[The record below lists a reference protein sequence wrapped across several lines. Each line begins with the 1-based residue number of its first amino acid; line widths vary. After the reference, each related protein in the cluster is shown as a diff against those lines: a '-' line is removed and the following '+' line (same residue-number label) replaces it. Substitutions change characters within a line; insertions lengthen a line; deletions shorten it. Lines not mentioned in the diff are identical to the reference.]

1 MQYGVL
7 LLLCGLG
14 YFGGSIGRYKFNV
27 TFGETLF
34 SEFYRLGCLQ
44 VIYLCYFK
52 ATPRRGTETIVFLPS
67 SRGRIANGWKKK
79 QQQEQSL
86 QPPPCNFQVD
96 SSSLSELW
104 CTVISLSVLHW
115 SIQLTHWGLHASGF
129 TTLYLIVGTLLEFL
143 IQKKSKFGQ
152 TYVLHGSFPL
162 FDQVMFPKC
171 QTCLEKGS
179 SIPWSL
185 ESWLVSFLTHQ

>member
-1 MQYGVL
+1 MRLNYTVYTTKSVHCSPPPGGEESLETFHLMQYGVL

-67 SRGRIANGWKKK
+67 SRGRIANGWKKNNNK
-79 QQQEQSL
+79 NRAYSPL
-86 QPPPCNFQVD
+86 LATFR
-96 SSSLSELW
+96 W
-104 CTVISLSVLHW
+104 TVRLYPNCDVL
-115 SIQLTHWGLHASGF
+115 
-129 TTLYLIVGTLLEFL
+129 
-143 IQKKSKFGQ
+143 
-152 TYVLHGSFPL
+152 
-162 FDQVMFPKC
+162 
-171 QTCLEKGS
+171 
-179 SIPWSL
+179 
-185 ESWLVSFLTHQ
+185 

>member
-1 MQYGVL
+1 MRLNYTVYTTKSVHCSPPPPPSWGEESLETFHLMQYGVL

-96 SSSLSELW
+96 SSSLSEL
-104 CTVISLSVLHW
+104 
-115 SIQLTHWGLHASGF
+115 
-129 TTLYLIVGTLLEFL
+129 
-143 IQKKSKFGQ
+143 
-152 TYVLHGSFPL
+152 
-162 FDQVMFPKC
+162 
-171 QTCLEKGS
+171 
-179 SIPWSL
+179 
-185 ESWLVSFLTHQ
+185 